1 MVKWLMITWIFV
13 LIFSNVVQ
21 ASNRLSVGF
30 EPPKYV
36 TITGDVIKLGSS
48 TLFRSYFMLIFFL
61 KNMDLTTIFH
71 AHRCIR
77 HESSSNI
84 SVILFKQVATMI
96 VIQLAV
102 IVTLRD
108 SHRCAPIAA
117 KKRCLLLQSKITI
130 MD

>member
-1 MVKWLMITWIFV
+1 MVKWLMITWIFA

-36 TITGDVIKLGSS
+36 TITGDV
-48 TLFRSYFMLIFFL
+48 
-61 KNMDLTTIFH
+61 
-71 AHRCIR
+71 
-77 HESSSNI
+77 
-84 SVILFKQVATMI
+84 ATMI

-117 KKRCLLLQSKITI
+117 KKR
-130 MD
+130 